1 VFQATSALDSE
12 SESLVQAALTELQ
25 EGRTTLV
32 VAHRLATV
40 INADRIAVL
49 KDGKVVEEGTHVEL
63 LARSDGVYAQ
73 LVHHQ
78 MK

>member
-1 VFQATSALDSE
+1 MLNADHALF
-12 SESLVQAALTELQ
+12 VQAALTELQ

-49 KDGKVVEEGTHVEL
+49 KDGRVVEEGTHVEL
-63 LARSDGVYAQ
+63 MARSDGVYAQ
-73 LVHHQ
+73 LVRHQ
-78 MK
+78 MRRD